1 MKDAVGK
8 ERIWSR
14 KDSMGKV
21 SDFRNVGIGT
31 SRWKPV
37 GVFLWTRMEILGGED
52 FFFLGGVRA
61 CWSQVCAQEGCPPH
75 LAVESAETYA
85 KR

>member
-1 MKDAVGK
+1 MGCCIACTGCVKDAEGK
-8 ERIWSR
+8 ERIWSQ

-37 GVFLWTRMEILGGED
+37 GVFLRTRMEILGGED
-52 FFFLGGVRA
+52 FFFFFGWG
-61 CWSQVCAQEGCPPH
+61 
-75 LAVESAETYA
+75 
-85 KR
+85 